1 MKGLIQKLGDEAAA
15 NLVQELNEDCFVLD
29 TKESIRSASIK
40 WAVNLA
46 RKLFRDTIKDLLI
59 KHPKDSLD
67 EDGEPFWTGTRRA
80 PSPLVYSVKD
90 DEQTEQQQQAN
101 ENLIDFVRFAARLRI
116 EGYSQQ
122 NDCDHLGSDV
132 SAEEAILALETSYLL
147 DNETNVLK
155 KSSLSLAEKLIE
167 PKRHA
172 ANIHDLSTATFEKD
186 DDSNGHVAFVTAASN
201 LRAICYQI
209 APADRMETRKVAG
222 RIVPAMV
229 TTTALVS
236 SAMIRL
242 FSIQKV
248 YLDLNLSLHRFQHS
262 KQ

>member
-1 MKGLIQKLGDEAAA
+1 MNEYSQVLSSNSEGEVVRGLLQKLGDEAAA

-29 TKESIRSASIK
+29 TKESIRSASIQ

-46 RKLFRDTIKDLLI
+46 RKLFRDTINNLLI
-59 KHPKDSLD
+59 KHPEDSLD

-80 PSPLVYSVKD
+80 PSPLVYSIED
-90 DEQTEQQQQAN
+90 DEQTEQQQQVN

-116 EGYSQQ
+116 EGYSSQK
-122 NDCDHLGSDV
+122 DSDLMGSDV
-132 SAEEAILALETSYLL
+132 SVEEAILALKTSYLS
-147 DNETNVLK
+147 DDETNILK
-155 KSSLSLAEKLIE
+155 ESSPISLAEKLIE
-167 PKRHA
+167 PKKHA
-172 ANIHDLSTATFEKD
+172 ANINDLSIATFEKD

-209 APADRMETRKVAG
+209 APADRMETRRVAG

-236 SAMIRL
+236 SPMI
-242 FSIQKV
+242 
-248 YLDLNLSLHRFQHS
+248 
-262 KQ
+262 